1 MSGADDPSSIITTG
15 TAIVGTVGLSL
26 ATTNTPRG
34 GPVMTSEQIKAAFEY
49 GEVDGYT
56 GEKPATYQDETL
68 RHAYQRGY
76 TKSRAEKALHD
87 DQAWLCRT
95 K

>member
-1 MSGADDPSSIITTG
+1 
-15 TAIVGTVGLSL
+15 
-26 ATTNTPRG
+26 
-34 GPVMTSEQIKAAFEY
+34 MTSEQIKAAFEY